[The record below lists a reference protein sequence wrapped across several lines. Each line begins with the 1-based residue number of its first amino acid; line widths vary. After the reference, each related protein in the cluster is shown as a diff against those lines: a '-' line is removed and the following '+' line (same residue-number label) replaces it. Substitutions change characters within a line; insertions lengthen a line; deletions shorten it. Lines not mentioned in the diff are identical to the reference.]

1 MKIFA
6 ALSMLFGAQACTGG
20 GQCSCPTR
28 GFSKTTALDGTYC
41 YTRVANPV
49 SYDEAKAACIQLN
62 ENATLPLVNSAEDLV
77 AWSDLTSN
85 RFVDSHFYTDPNHI
99 FPDINFTLTPISLQ
113 PQIHPDPNSNFTL
126 NRNLIKPKF

>member
-49 SYDEAKAACIQLN
+49 SYDEAKAACVQLN

-85 RFVDSHFYTDPNHI
+85 RFVDRYFPTTLTLISPQPQFHPNTDFTLLAEINLI
-99 FPDINFTLTPISLQ
+99 FQFHSDPNFTLIL
-113 PQIHPDPNSNFTL
+113 F
-126 NRNLIKPKF
+126 F

>member
-6 ALSMLFGAQACTGG
+6 ALSMFFGAQACTGG

-85 RFVDSHFYTDPNHI
+85 RFVN
-99 FPDINFTLTPISLQ
+99 Q
-113 PQIHPDPNSNFTL
+113 PFQIDMLHRCWSRVNVRHQHPSPTTT
-126 NRNLIKPKF
+126 

>member
-1 MKIFA
+1 MSIEQRQYKDCSFSNILQSLDFKKVKIKMKLFT
-6 ALSMLFGAQACTGG
+6 ALSMLFGAQACTAG
-20 GQCSCPTR
+20 GQCSCQTR

-41 YTRVANPV
+41 YTRVADPV

-85 RFVDSHFYTDPNHI
+85 RFADSFY
-99 FPDINFTLTPISLQ
+99 LTN
-113 PQIHPDPNSNFTL
+113 DF
-126 NRNLIKPKF
+126 

>member
-85 RFVDSHFYTDPNHI
+85 RFVDQFSTNLNPNFTSRLDPN
-99 FPDINFTLTPISLQ
+99 FALSL
-113 PQIHPDPNSNFTL
+113 NS
-126 NRNLIKPKF
+126 P

>member
-1 MKIFA
+1 MKLFA
-6 ALSMLFGAQACTGG
+6 ALSMLFGVQACTGG

-28 GFSKTTALDGTYC
+28 GFSKTTSLDGTYC

-85 RFVDSHFYTDPNHI
+85 RFVNEPFK
-99 FPDINFTLTPISLQ
+99 LTCYIVYV
-113 PQIHPDPNSNFTL
+113 T
-126 NRNLIKPKF
+126 

>member
-1 MKIFA
+1 MKLFA
-6 ALSMLFGAQACTGG
+6 ALSMLFGAQACTAG

-85 RFVDSHFYTDPNHI
+85 RYVNHYFAI
-99 FPDINFTLTPISLQ
+99 NLNPNFTPILVS
-113 PQIHPDPNSNFTL
+113 P
-126 NRNLIKPKF
+126 